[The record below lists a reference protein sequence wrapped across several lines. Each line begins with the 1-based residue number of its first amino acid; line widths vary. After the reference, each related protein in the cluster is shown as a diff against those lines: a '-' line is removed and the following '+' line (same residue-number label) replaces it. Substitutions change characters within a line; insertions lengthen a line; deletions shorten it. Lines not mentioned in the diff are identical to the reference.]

1 MGRQASRRCL
11 CRHSSAFRHRGIYLH
26 PALSRRRRLPA
37 RRIERKREA
46 KSEREYSAIFVLE
59 FALRTAAPA
68 IARASGQRKCGAA
81 FPPINFIRDA
91 AREYM
96 LRARRNAGAQTRA
109 ETN

>member
-1 MGRQASRRCL
+1 MTPLPNEWVVKRRADAC
-11 CRHSSAFRHRGIYLH
+11 A
-26 PALSRRRRLPA
+26 AT
-37 RRIERKREA
+37 
-46 KSEREYSAIFVLE
+46 SAIFILE
-59 FALRTAAPA
+59 IALRTAAPA